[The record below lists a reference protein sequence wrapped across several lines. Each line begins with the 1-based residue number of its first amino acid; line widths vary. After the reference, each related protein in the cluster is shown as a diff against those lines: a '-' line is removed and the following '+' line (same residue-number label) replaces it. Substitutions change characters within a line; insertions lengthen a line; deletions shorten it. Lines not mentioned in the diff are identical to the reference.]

1 MQNINLLIPTFLVMA
16 KAYPNLKVGRLYYRI
31 VADIINLTQFI
42 ELFLIESKKGF
53 NIWYL
58 LPAFRF

>member
-53 NIWYL
+53 NIW
-58 LPAFRF
+58 